1 MELDDHREETRI
13 KANNEKWT
21 KYRRRTKEKLP
32 KKPLVKLLDKLEPG
46 KAIELGPGSGIDT
59 LYLLEKGWQVLGV
72 DSASGTEEDI
82 RSLISTKNEE
92 ALANFSFINQ
102 SFEKLELEKE
112 EYDLL
117 VGFNSVFFCSP
128 EKFNDFF
135 ETLTGSIK
143 PQGYLLINLLGK
155 KDDWNKTGSRYKTF
169 LEKEE
174 ILELLKGFEIDENTI
189 KEREFDSKT
198 TISKIPKHWHTFFIC
213 AKKK

>member
-21 KYRRRTKEKLP
+21 EYRRRTKEKLP

-72 DSASGTEEDI
+72 DSASGTEDDI

-198 TISKIPKHWHTFFIC
+198 TISKIQKHWHTFFIC

>member
-21 KYRRRTKEKLP
+21 EYRRRTKEKLP
-32 KKPLVKLLDKLEPG
+32 KKPLVKLLDKLESG

-174 ILELLKGFEIDENTI
+174 ILELLKDFEIDENTI

>member
-1 MELDDHREETRI
+1 MCIRDR
-13 KANNEKWT
+13 
-21 KYRRRTKEKLP
+21 
-32 KKPLVKLLDKLEPG
+32 
-46 KAIELGPGSGIDT
+46 DT

-117 VGFNSVFFCSP
+117 VGVNSVFFCSP

-198 TISKIPKHWHTFFIC
+198 TISKIQKHWHTFFIC

>member
-21 KYRRRTKEKLP
+21 EYRRRTKEKLP

-174 ILELLKGFEIDENTI
+174 ILELLKDFEIDENTI

>member
-1 MELDDHREETRI
+1 MELEDHREEAGI

-21 KYRRRTKEKLP
+21 EYRRRTKEKLP

-82 RSLISTKNEE
+82 RSLISTKKEE

-174 ILELLKGFEIDENTI
+174 ILELLKDFEVDENTI

>member
-21 KYRRRTKEKLP
+21 EYRRRTKEKLP

-198 TISKIPKHWHTFFIC
+198 TISKIQKHWHTFFIC

>member
-1 MELDDHREETRI
+1 MELEDDREEARI

-21 KYRRRTKEKLP
+21 EYRKRTREELP
-32 KKPLVKLLDKLEPG
+32 KKPLVKLLDRLEPG
-46 KAIELGPGSGIDT
+46 KAIELGPGSGTDT

-82 RSLISTKNEE
+82 RDLIRTKNQDV
-92 ALANFSFINQ
+92 LANFSFQ
-102 SFEKLELEKE
+102 SQKFEDLELEKE
-112 EYDLL
+112 GYDLL

-135 ETLTGSIK
+135 KILTDSIK

-155 KDDWNKTGSRYKTF
+155 NDDWRNTESKHRTF
-169 LEKEE
+169 LEWEE
-174 ILELLKGFEIDENTI
+174 IVELLKDFEIDEYTI
-189 KEREFDSKT
+189 KEREFDSETTMSKT
-198 TISKIPKHWHTFFIC
+198 PKHWHTFFIC

>member
-1 MELDDHREETRI
+1 MRNIEKYYDNTESEKPRNNVKYFVNKI
-13 KANNEKWT
+13 KCHS
-21 KYRRRTKEKLP
+21 
-32 KKPLVKLLDKLEPG
+32 G

-135 ETLTGSIK
+135 HPDI
-143 PQGYLLINLLGK
+143 
-155 KDDWNKTGSRYKTF
+155 
-169 LEKEE
+169 
-174 ILELLKGFEIDENTI
+174 
-189 KEREFDSKT
+189 
-198 TISKIPKHWHTFFIC
+198 
-213 AKKK
+213 A

>member
-1 MELDDHREETRI
+1 MELDNHREETRI

-21 KYRRRTKEKLP
+21 EYRRRTKEKLP

>member
-21 KYRRRTKEKLP
+21 EYRRRTKEKIP

-174 ILELLKGFEIDENTI
+174 ILELLKDFEIDENTI

>member
-21 KYRRRTKEKLP
+21 EYRRRTKEKLP

-59 LYLLEKGWQVLGV
+59 LYLLEKGWQVLGG

>member
-21 KYRRRTKEKLP
+21 EYRRRTKEKLP

-135 ETLTGSIK
+135 KTLTGSIK

>member
-21 KYRRRTKEKLP
+21 EYRRRTKEKLT
-32 KKPLVKLLDKLEPG
+32 KKQLVKLLDKLEPG
-46 KAIELGPGSGIDT
+46 KAIELGRGSGIDT
-59 LYLLEKGWQVLGV
+59 LYLLEKGWQVLGL
-72 DSASGTEEDI
+72 DSASGTEDDI

-143 PQGYLLINLLGK
+143 PQGYLLINLLWK

>member
-21 KYRRRTKEKLP
+21 EYRRRTKEKLP